1 MTKQLPLHQ
10 EVLLLAL
17 SDDKGTFNSGMYLYA
32 VAGAMVSELML
43 LERIVCNDDKQQTVA
58 VIDDSPTDHV
68 ELNEL
73 LELIDQAPRNQGLQH
88 WVSAAAGFDGLNHR
102 VAKSLCQE
110 GILKPGERKILFVFS
125 QRTYPEVDG
134 TWEDHIRR
142 RMADV
147 MFHPGT
153 EPDVRTAAL
162 IAFAYHADLLKPNF
176 VPEELKQHRFRIK
189 ELANGNILAA
199 GATKATI
206 EALQAAIMTAAIL
219 PATIT
224 SAATR

>member
-1 MTKQLPLHQ
+1 MMTKQLPLHH

-17 SDDKGTFNSGMYLYA
+17 SDDKGTFNAGMYLYA

-43 LERIVCNDDKQQTVA
+43 QERIICNDDKPQTVA
-58 VIDDSPTDHV
+58 VINDAPTEFP

-73 LELIDQAPRNQGLQH
+73 LEMIDQAPTHQGLQH
-88 WVSAAAGFDGLNHR
+88 WVSTAAGFKDLSHR
-102 VAKSLCQE
+102 VAKALCQQ

-125 QRTYPEVDG
+125 QRVYPELDG
-134 TWEDHIRR
+134 TWEDHIRS
-142 RMADV
+142 RMADT

-153 EPDVRTAAL
+153 KPDVRTAAL

-176 VPEELKQHRFRIK
+176 VPEELRQHKFRIK
-189 ELANGNILAA
+189 QLASGNILAS

-206 EALQAAIMTAAIL
+206 EAMQAAIMTAAIL
-219 PATIT
+219 PSTIHH
-224 SAATR
+224 